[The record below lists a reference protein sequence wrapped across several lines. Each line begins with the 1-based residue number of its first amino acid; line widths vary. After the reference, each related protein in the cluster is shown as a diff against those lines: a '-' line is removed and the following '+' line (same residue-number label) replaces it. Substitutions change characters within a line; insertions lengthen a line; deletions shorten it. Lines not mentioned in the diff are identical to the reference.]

1 LFIFEGILFFAFGIV
16 MTVMYG
22 IMRVVVVGRMRLI
35 GIFIGVFGSGF
46 VCFLVGEF

>member
-1 LFIFEGILFFAFGIV
+1 MILR
-16 MTVMYG
+16 YG
-22 IMRVVVVGRMRLI
+22 IIRVLVVGRMRVI